1 MDGPASVDFPSSYAN
16 SIGRI
21 SLRPFGG
28 TAAAVRYLEMLV
40 AQRTDQAPELV
51 VVSEDLALATAVKTD
66 EGSVLL
72 TTRMLD
78 AWGVTAEQIVED
90 QISEIPE
97 LALDVR
103 TLTKNT
109 FVVHSE
115 LFAGAVWQSPQLV
128 NHLDTRGTPLIWP
141 VGDGMTLVTGDH
153 SVDDL
158 LSAIAA
164 LIERIQSGA
173 ELETLFPHRLIDGA
187 WVSSD
192 WPASVDDAVRP
203 LERLFAR
210 HWYELQ
216 RESLLAYF
224 KQQGYEM
231 NVPEYRVTEDD
242 EGNTIAGC
250 ECVAG
255 VANLIPAV
263 DVVVVTGPDGS
274 ITAYTSEEFAN
285 KSSTPFEEMEVT
297 PPRWLTYGDL

>member
-1 MDGPASVDFPSSYAN
+1 MDDPASVDFPSSYAD

-40 AQRTDQAPELV
+40 DQAPELV

-90 QISEIPE
+90 QIAEIPD

-103 TLTKNT
+103 TLTKSA
-109 FVVHSE
+109 FVVLNE

-128 NHLDTRGTPLIWP
+128 SHLDTRGTPLIWP
-141 VGDGMTLVTGDH
+141 IGDGMTLITGDE
-153 SVDDL
+153 SADDL
-158 LSAIAA
+158 LSAIAV

-192 WPASVDDAVRP
+192 WPASVDDAVRS
-203 LERLFAR
+203 LERLFAQ
-210 HWYELQ
+210 HWYERQ
-216 RESLLAYF
+216 RVSLLTYYQ
-224 KQQGYEM
+224 QQGYDM

-250 ECVAG
+250 ECIPG
-255 VANLIPAV
+255 EANLIPAV
-263 DVVVVTGPDGS
+263 DVVVVTRPDGS
-274 ITAYTSEEFAN
+274 TTAYTSEEFAS
-285 KSSTPFEEMEVT
+285 KSSTPLKEMEVT
-297 PPRWLTYGDL
+297 PPRWLTYGDQSL